1 MSFRVASKEAKKS
14 CYKQHRLGAV
24 VVKGGRI
31 LATGFNELRPSS
43 VTKTPTLH
51 AEASAILKLLKKRKL
66 HDLFGADLY
75 VTRYTR
81 GGSIGLARPCVAC
94 MDLIRSVGIS
104 HVHYTT
110 NTNATETMKV

>member
-14 CYKQHRLGAV
+14 PHKQHKLGAV
-24 VVKGGRI
+24 VEKGGRI
-31 LATGFNELRPSS
+31 LSTGFNELRPSS

-51 AEASAILKLLKKRKL
+51 AEASAILKLLKKRRL

-81 GGSIGLARPCVAC
+81 GGSVGLARPCVAC

-110 NTNATETMKV
+110 SHDTTETIKV

>member
-14 CYKQHRLGAV
+14 CHKQHRLGAV

-66 HDLFGADLY
+66 HDLFGSSVY
-75 VTRYTR
+75 VARYTK
-81 GGSIGLARPCVAC
+81 GGKIGMARPCAHC
-94 MDLIRSVGIS
+94 YQLLQSVGVRDIY
-104 HVHYTT
+104 YTNDIGT
-110 NTNATETMKV
+110 TSYEKL